1 MLLFLSSMPS
11 AYQPFAPA
19 RRPNGKPDEKPS
31 YRVLVHRKFANHWD
45 QVADRVGLQQAQQFW
60 DHVSQ
65 TPGSTSGLASIT
77 ILKGKAGRAQ
87 GAGWS
92 RTHHYELSGA
102 GRVDYQYHN
111 EYRDGAK
118 GDSHPVVAILTI
130 NYSSH

>member
-1 MLLFLSSMPS
+1 MPS
-11 AYQPFAPA
+11 AYQPFEPA
-19 RRPNGKPDEKPS
+19 RRPKGKPGTKPA
-31 YRVLVHRKFANHWD
+31 YRVLVHRKFANHWGE
-45 QVADRVGLQQAQQFW
+45 VVDRVGLQQAQQFW

-65 TPGSTSGLASIT
+65 APGSTSGLASIT
-77 ILKGKAGRAQ
+77 ILKGKAGRPQ

-92 RTHHYELSGA
+92 RTHHYEISGA

-111 EYRDGAK
+111 EFREGAK